1 MTDLSPAAQMREAAM
16 IACYNIAKDWENY
29 APAAA
34 TAYRVAARDCGAT
47 IRALPLP
54 PEPMVTVKP
63 LVWAKH
69 PYENIWRSDTEIGT
83 YIAFGIGPTP
93 SWDFD
98 GFVSC
103 SSKTANNIEDA
114 KTTAHADYAA
124 RILSAIT
131 MIPNSVAASHADD
144 PSINLLV
151 GLLKEARSD
160 LCGYL
165 NLEYPDGDRV
175 QHQFLERRYQRDMD
189 LCRRIDDA
197 IWNTIGDDK

>member
-1 MTDLSPAAQMREAAM
+1 MTDLSPAAQMREAA
-16 IACYNIAKDWENY
+16 AKLAKDWADEYYNDGSVKY
-29 APAAA
+29 GKPFAAF
-34 TAYRVAARDCGAT
+34 
-47 IRALPLP
+47 ALEVLNLHLP

-103 SSKTANNIEDA
+103 YSKTANNIEDA
-114 KTTAHADYAA
+114 KTAAQADYAA
-124 RILSAIT
+124 RILSAI
-131 MIPNSVAASHADD
+131 IPSLIPDDASPADD

-165 NLEYPDGDRV
+165 NLEYPEGDRV